1 MEAENSSKGLPIRRA
16 MALALASSSVI
27 TSYPVNLLVH

>member
-16 MALALASSSVI
+16 MALASSSMI
-27 TSYPVNLLVH
+27 TSYPVNLPVH